1 MVGAGAYGE
10 EPEKS
15 SSPLFPHLPGR
26 CGVAAATTDTV
37 LAGYAFCPR
46 TADSDGAPYRCR
58 DQRKQRTWNGE
69 AERLRGLQIDE
80 QLILGRRLHRHIGG
94 LFTLEDAI
102 DVASRAAER
111 IDRVRSVRDETTS
124 SYEITP
130 PVDGWQ
136 FVLGRK
142 PDDQRAI
149 IDR

>member
-1 MVGAGAYGE
+1 MPGVLRKNLWKIEDWQRWWA
-10 EPEKS
+10 PVHTEKS

-37 LAGYAFCPR
+37 LAGCAFCPR

-58 DQRKQRTWNGE
+58 DQRKQRRWNGE

-102 DVASRAAER
+102 DVAGRAAELIEEIR
-111 IDRVRSVRDETTS
+111 RSALEADIS
-124 SYEITP
+124 SARAACP
-130 PVDGWQ
+130 
-136 FVLGRK
+136 FV
-142 PDDQRAI
+142 P
-149 IDR
+149 